1 MAARRR
7 ERQGIQSVETAGRV
21 LRALADAREP
31 LMLRDLAARAGMPAA
46 KAHRYLVSLARLG
59 LVEQQPASGRY
70 GLGQFALEIGLAA
83 LAGLDPVTVAAR
95 WLEGLARETGETVAI
110 AVWGN
115 RGPVIVRW
123 WGADTPVAATA
134 RVGAVMPLTRSAT
147 GRAFLAF
154 LPREATADLLAEE
167 LRANGR
173 AGLDPRTA
181 EEAEQIAAKTAR
193 AGYGFTSDFIPGI
206 SGIAVPVRDSN
217 GMMVIALIALGYT
230 KPFNARREAI
240 VAATR
245 RAAEEISAR
254 LGYGANGSEDRESGE
269 G

>member
-110 AVWGN
+110 AV
-115 RGPVIVRW
+115 
-123 WGADTPVAATA
+123 
-134 RVGAVMPLTRSAT
+134 
-147 GRAFLAF
+147 
-154 LPREATADLLAEE
+154 
-167 LRANGR
+167 
-173 AGLDPRTA
+173 
-181 EEAEQIAAKTAR
+181 
-193 AGYGFTSDFIPGI
+193 
-206 SGIAVPVRDSN
+206 
-217 GMMVIALIALGYT
+217 
-230 KPFNARREAI
+230 
-240 VAATR
+240 
-245 RAAEEISAR
+245 
-254 LGYGANGSEDRESGE
+254 
-269 G
+269 